1 MSYSLSACCQWG
13 SAARANPAGGRRGQ
27 LVPEPGR
34 PPFLPGS
41 IASPR
46 CSKSGVRL
54 TKNHELFLDDA
65 KVKNFIT
72 CFKDKQFLAFFFK
85 QLQLNRSGRYQD
97 AFPYLSPCGRE
108 HNFVRCDDRPIVFTH
123 LLRGQAGEELLSYCG
138 GGDRLVVGF
147 EPEKL
152 VMFPENGRVYH
163 PASQKAGGVG
173 LVKSSL
179 AFELSPCF
187 EYSQGAGGPPTH
199 FRWQGKRYTLTNE
212 LVQLMRSN
220 SSS

>member
-1 MSYSLSACCQWG
+1 MDSWSCRHTALKCPPWPFGHSPQGEPPLCCGRLIFTVPLSC
-13 SAARANPAGGRRGQ
+13 
-27 LVPEPGR
+27 LV
-34 PPFLPGS
+34 LQ
-41 IASPR
+41 
-46 CSKSGVRL
+46 
-54 TKNHELFLDDA
+54 LFLDDA

-72 CFKDKQFLAFFFK
+72 CFKDKQFLTFFFK

-123 LLRGQAGEELLSYCG
+123 LLQGQAGEELLSYCG
-138 GGDRLVVGF
+138 GGDRLVVSF

-163 PASQKAGGVG
+163 PAPQKAGGVG
-173 LVKSSL
+173 LVKSAL

-187 EYSQGAGGPPTH
+187 EYGQGAGRPPTH
-199 FRWQGKRYTLTNE
+199 FCWQGKHHSLTNE
-212 LVQLMRSN
+212 LVQLIRSN
-220 SSS
+220 SST

>member
-1 MSYSLSACCQWG
+1 MVSL
-13 SAARANPAGGRRGQ
+13 
-27 LVPEPGR
+27 
-34 PPFLPGS
+34 
-41 IASPR
+41 
-46 CSKSGVRL
+46 
-54 TKNHELFLDDA
+54 
-65 KVKNFIT
+65 
-72 CFKDKQFLAFFFK
+72 CFPDKKFLAFFFK

-138 GGDRLVVGF
+138 GGDRLVVSF

-163 PASQKAGGVG
+163 PAPQKAGGVG
-173 LVKSSL
+173 LVKSAL

-187 EYSQGAGGPPTH
+187 EYSRGAGGPPTH
-199 FRWQGKRYTLTNE
+199 FHWQGKRCTLTNE
-212 LVQLMRSN
+212 LVQLIR
-220 SSS
+220 SSSSA

>member
-1 MSYSLSACCQWG
+1 MERRPRGGDAAWPEHQRPSSLH
-13 SAARANPAGGRRGQ
+13 NPRGYW
-27 LVPEPGR
+27 
-34 PPFLPGS
+34 
-41 IASPR
+41 
-46 CSKSGVRL
+46 KRL
-54 TKNHELFLDDA
+54 ATPLFLDDA

-72 CFKDKQFLAFFFK
+72 CFKDKQFLTFFFK

-123 LLRGQAGEELLSYCG
+123 LLWGQAGEELLSYCG
-138 GGDRLVVGF
+138 GGDSLVVSF

-163 PASQKAGGVG
+163 PAPQKAGGVG
-173 LVKSSL
+173 LVKSAL

-187 EYSQGAGGPPTH
+187 EYSQGASGPPTH

-212 LVQLMRSN
+212 LVQLIRLN
-220 SSS
+220 SSA